1 MNLFLIVQNSD
12 MLMRNDFNI
21 PIINI
26 LWQMV
31 AGYRFD
37 KNDSN
42 VKNVTEIF
50 LDGIKIHFIP
60 FPILKVSGRWSSDQ
74 TVLSVTV

>member
-1 MNLFLIVQNSD
+1 MKLFLIVQNSD
-12 MLMRNDFNI
+12 VLMRNDFNI

-50 LDGIKIHFIP
+50 LDGIKIHYIP
-60 FPILKVSGRWSSDQ
+60 FPILKVSSRRSS
-74 TVLSVTV
+74 V

>member
-12 MLMRNDFNI
+12 VLMRNDFNI

-60 FPILKVSGRWSSDQ
+60 FPILKVSRRWSSD
-74 TVLSVTV
+74 